1 MASNKEDME
10 QVRNASAENEHKKKE
25 NTGSITT
32 STNHT
37 DDSGFTHPQ
46 HDNSAG
52 KKPEADSAS
61 GVTTAANR
69 TTDSGFTSPGDDM
82 RKTRSSI
89 KQDSKNSN
97 I

>member
-1 MASNKEDME
+1 ME
-10 QVRNASAENEHKKKE
+10 QVRNASAENEHKAKE

-46 HDNSAG
+46 HDKSAG
-52 KKPEADSAS
+52 QKSDADSAA

-69 TTDSGFTSPGDDM
+69 TTDSGFTSPGEDM
-82 RKTRSSI
+82 RKTRSGA

-97 I
+97 V